1 MEKAAAAMEV
11 GEAVEGS
18 VQVLGGRVGR
28 NPLELDDFGALVLA
42 ESSVNKAAA
51 QISGICVFEG
61 DLQDDWPECTDVNNS
76 DAGVSHS
83 VGRCWVAVH
92 FVAWD

>member
-28 NPLELDDFGALVLA
+28 NPLELDYFGALVLA

-51 QISGICVFEG
+51 KISGICVFEG
-61 DLQDDWPECTDVNNS
+61 DLQDDWAECADVNNS

-83 VGRCWVAVH
+83 AGRCWLVVH
-92 FVAWD
+92 FVAGD